1 MLRNTLLDLLVTGSR
16 SRLRAARSEKFPG
29 PSTPAREQVL
39 RLTRPPYYYSQGE
52 FASQLE
58 VDVRAIR
65 GYEIRTPGPP
75 PHFSGRCSMVAV
87 GAEEIPSYDT
97 LLADFARVIQPF
109 LFRKIPANHLQ

>member
-16 SRLRAARSEKFPG
+16 SRLREARSEKFPV

-39 RLTRPPYYYSQGE
+39 RPTRPPYSQGE

-65 GYEIRTPGPP
+65 GHEIRTPGPA
-75 PHFSGRCSMVAV
+75 PHCAGTCSMVAV

-97 LLADFARVIQPF
+97 LLADFTRVIQPF